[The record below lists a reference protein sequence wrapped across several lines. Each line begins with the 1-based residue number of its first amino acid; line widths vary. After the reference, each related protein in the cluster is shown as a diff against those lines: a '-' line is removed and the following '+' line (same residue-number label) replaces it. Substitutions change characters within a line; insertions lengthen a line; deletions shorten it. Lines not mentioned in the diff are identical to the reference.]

1 MGRIKKD
8 IKMATGG
15 LRQIRAINTVY
26 ALRKRE
32 KGNKNNEILRKK
44 PFLRHIVIG
53 VACCAR
59 DLNTPTY
66 IVYC

>member
-1 MGRIKKD
+1 MGRIKND

-44 PFLRHIVIG
+44 PFLDILLLGLRAVQVI
-53 VACCAR
+53 
-59 DLNTPTY
+59 
-66 IVYC
+66 

>member
-1 MGRIKKD
+1 
-8 IKMATGG
+8 MATGG

-44 PFLRHIVIG
+44 PFLDILLLGLRAVQVI
-53 VACCAR
+53 
-59 DLNTPTY
+59 
-66 IVYC
+66 